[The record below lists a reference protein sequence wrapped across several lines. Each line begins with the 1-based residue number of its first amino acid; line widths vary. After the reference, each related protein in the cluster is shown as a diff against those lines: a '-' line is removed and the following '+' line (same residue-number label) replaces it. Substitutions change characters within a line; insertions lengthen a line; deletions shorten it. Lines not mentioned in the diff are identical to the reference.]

1 MWNVKYI
8 RKAAEVIQGFVL
20 IETLWNV
27 KVRTASR
34 VHQELSGINRNIV
47 ECKVNS
53 RSAFRL
59 VIAVLIETLW
69 NVKVSEAS
77 FLVPPLQVLIET
89 LWNVKLFPSPII
101 SRYSLY

>member
-1 MWNVKYI
+1 MWPQYPDRLRVLIETLWNVKVHWHRVNHCRFQVLIETLWNVKYI

-47 ECKVNS
+47 ECKEGGPHFDWS
-53 RSAFRL
+53 
-59 VIAVLIETLW
+59 
-69 NVKVSEAS
+69 
-77 FLVPPLQVLIET
+77 
-89 LWNVKLFPSPII
+89 
-101 SRYSLY
+101 